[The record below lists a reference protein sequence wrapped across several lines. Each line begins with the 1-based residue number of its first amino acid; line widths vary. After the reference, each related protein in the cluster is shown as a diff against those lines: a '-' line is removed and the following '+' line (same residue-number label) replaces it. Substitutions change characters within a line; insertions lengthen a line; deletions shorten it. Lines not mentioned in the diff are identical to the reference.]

1 MDAGPVEDGEE
12 VMSIRISQESSYKG
26 NDRWNWSVW
35 LEGPADELDRIESVD
50 YMLHPTFRDPLR
62 HITDRQSKFRLNS
75 AGWGEF
81 MIYLNI
87 KHTDGRVAKRKHWLQ
102 LEYPARSSKG
112 GHVLGSEPKPGSG
125 HLSKPES
132 GKPEPQFVY
141 LSSGVA
147 DTRFARVLER
157 ALKTQGIEILRFEDD
172 IAPGL
177 PWDVS
182 LNSALDRAKS
192 AIFVISDRPNAW
204 MTREIEA
211 VQMRNIPITS
221 VIVGSNV
228 EIPPLLSHRQSIHLK
243 SGEEIEGA
251 APSIA
256 ERLRKV

>member
-1 MDAGPVEDGEE
+1 
-12 VMSIRISQESSYKG
+12 MSIRISQESSYKG

-35 LEGPADELDRIESVD
+35 LEGPDQELDRIEYVD

-102 LEYPARSSKG
+102 LDYPARSSKG
-112 GHVLGSEPKPGSG
+112 GHLLGSEPKPGS
-125 HLSKPES
+125 KEVAEPES
-132 GKPEPQFVY
+132 LRSEPQVVY
-141 LSSGVA
+141 LSSGAA
-147 DTRFARVLER
+147 DRHFASVLAR

-177 PWDVS
+177 PWDIS
-182 LNSALDRAKS
+182 LNSTLDRAKS

-211 VQMRNIPITS
+211 VQKRNIPITP

-228 EIPPLLSHRQSIHLK
+228 EIPPLLGGRQGIHLK
-243 SGEEIEGA
+243 SGQEIEGA
-251 APSIA
+251 ARSIA
-256 ERLRKV
+256 ERLTKV